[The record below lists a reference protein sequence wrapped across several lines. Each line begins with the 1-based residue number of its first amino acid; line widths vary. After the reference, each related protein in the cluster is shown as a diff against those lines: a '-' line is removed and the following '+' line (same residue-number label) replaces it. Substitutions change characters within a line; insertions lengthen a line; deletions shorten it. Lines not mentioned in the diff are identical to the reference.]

1 MRGLRSPVWLA
12 GVLALA
18 ACAPKPPVGPPPV
31 ESDLEPPPGSKAA
44 ATEPAPPADPEAA
57 PRPVAAPGKGLR
69 TGTISR
75 ARLIAVLDA
84 GLGTFLRQVE
94 VAPRQAGDRF
104 VGWQLVQ
111 VLDHTGSLHDVDLVP
126 GDVLLSV
133 NGQPLARPEQAQ
145 AMWDSL
151 RSANEV
157 TAQLWRGPAKLELKF
172 AVEPAVSAAA
182 PAPSAP
188 VQITH

>member
-1 MRGLRSPVWLA
+1 MRSTIWL
-12 GVLALA
+12 VLVLA

-31 ESDLEPPPGSKAA
+31 EGDLEPPPGAR
-44 ATEPAPPADPEAA
+44 EAA
-57 PRPVAAPGKGLR
+57 PAPTPNEAPRAEAPPGKGLR
-69 TGTISR
+69 TGTIAR

-84 GLGTFLRQVE
+84 GLGTFLRQIE

-111 VLDHTGSLHDVDLVP
+111 VLDHTGPLHDVDLAP

-151 RSANEV
+151 RTANEV
-157 TAQLWRGPAKLELKF
+157 TAQLWRGQAKLELKF
-172 AVEPAVSAAA
+172 AV
-182 PAPSAP
+182 
-188 VQITH
+188 TN